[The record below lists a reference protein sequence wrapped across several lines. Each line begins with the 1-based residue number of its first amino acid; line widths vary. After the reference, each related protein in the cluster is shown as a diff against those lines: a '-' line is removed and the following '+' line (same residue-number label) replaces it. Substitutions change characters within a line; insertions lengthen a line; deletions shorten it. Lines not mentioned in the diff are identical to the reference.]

1 MIKKIIK
8 NKEEIKNV
16 FVIKDKESGVV
27 ARELPDIPGYL
38 CFATYPVVFSSKE
51 DVERYL
57 KMCGVSEE
65 EKNSINIEYIEGD
78 IHFDKCILIEF

>member
-27 ARELPDIPGYL
+27 ARELPDIP
-38 CFATYPVVFSSKE
+38 
-51 DVERYL
+51 
-57 KMCGVSEE
+57 
-65 EKNSINIEYIEGD
+65 
-78 IHFDKCILIEF
+78 